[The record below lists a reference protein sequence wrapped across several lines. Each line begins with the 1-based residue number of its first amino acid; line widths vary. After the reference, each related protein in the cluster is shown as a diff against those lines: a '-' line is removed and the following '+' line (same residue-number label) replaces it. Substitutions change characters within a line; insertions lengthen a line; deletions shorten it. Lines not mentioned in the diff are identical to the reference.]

1 MVFRILVSLMWKGQ
15 LKYLVLWLFLGGV
28 ALIVFIQFITGENI
42 NRLIQ
47 GNKSLLSE
55 VAIQNHLR
63 QLESDVLTVESDI
76 RGGIITGDSSHFQ
89 DVEQKIQK
97 IRQELV
103 YLENELEGDVGM
115 DELQGLREL
124 VNQKLVFTD
133 EILKA
138 YKIHGKAAGESIIN
152 TGKGK
157 RLRDSISLV
166 ITQLDNHRQQALGGI
181 INANQGSGTR
191 ARIMAFVLAGLACV
205 ICISAFFYIVNRG
218 RQQQRMIAALNESEK
233 HNKEAAKIKE
243 QFLANMSHEIRTPM
257 NAILGFTSL
266 LKKTNLDSQQL
277 QYVEYIYSSGE
288 NLLTII
294 NDILDL
300 SKIEAGMMS
309 IEDTPFSLNGLVSSV
324 EVMFKDK
331 ARNKGLQF
339 EVNLHPNIHDTL
351 SGDAVRL
358 TQILI
363 NLISNAIKF
372 TDKGFVRV
380 DVQAT
385 KQTDDEVELQFSIR
399 DSGVG
404 IAPEKR
410 KAIFDRFQQADAETS
425 RRFGGTG
432 LGLSI
437 VKQLIDLQGGI
448 IQVHSELK
456 KGSEFIVRLSYKP
469 ILGEEPFMALGQED
483 EKPAIEN
490 LRVLIAEDNQ
500 MNQQLIRHLM
510 NQWRVDYVMAT
521 NGREAIDII
530 KNEDVS
536 LVLMDI
542 QMPEMDGYTATQ
554 IIRNDLKKN
563 VPIVAMTAHAM
574 PGEKERCLSY
584 GMNDYISKP
593 VKENELYSILKQYAL
608 QPEVKQE
615 KKSAVSDTQMT
626 LIDLSYLRELS
637 MGDTGFEKEIVKQF
651 VIQVPQ
657 ELEDLWQAMQ
667 EDDRLKMKGVAHGMK
682 SSVAYVGL
690 KDLLHAHL
698 HRLETANAN
707 QEPIEHYLSDYQ
719 QVKEIAEKAI
729 QEARDWLARN

>member
-1 MVFRILVSLMWKGQ
+1 MRKGQ
-15 LKYLVLWLFLGGV
+15 LKYIVLWLFLGGV

-42 NRLIQ
+42 NRLMQ

-76 RGGIITGDSSHFQ
+76 RGGIITGDSSHFK
-89 DVEQKIQK
+89 DVQVKTQQIK
-97 IRQELV
+97 RELI
-103 YLENELEGDVGM
+103 YLENELKGDVGV
-115 DELQGLREL
+115 DEMKRLRL
-124 VNQKLVFTD
+124 LIDHKLAFTD
-133 EILKA
+133 QILSSYSTK
-138 YKIHGKAAGESIIN
+138 GKVAGEAIIN
-152 TGKGK
+152 TGQGK
-157 RLRDSISLV
+157 RLRDSISLI
-166 ITQLDNHRQQALGGI
+166 ITQLDNNRQQALRQI
-181 INANQGSGTR
+181 INTNQGSGTR
-191 ARIMAFVLAGLACV
+191 ARLMAFMLAGLACI
-205 ICISAFFYIVNRG
+205 ICISAFFYTLNRG
-218 RQQQRMIAALNESEK
+218 RQQQRMISALNESEK
-233 HNKEAAKIKE
+233 RNKEAATIKE

-266 LKKTNLDSQQL
+266 LKKTSLDTQQL

-300 SKIEAGMMS
+300 SKIEAGMMN
-309 IEDTPFSLNGLVSSV
+309 IEETPFSLNGLVSSV
-324 EVMFKDK
+324 EVMFRDR
-331 ARNKGLQF
+331 ARSKGLRF
-339 EVNLHPNIHDTL
+339 EVVLHPDIHDTL

-380 DVQAT
+380 DVQAV
-385 KQTDDEVELQFSIR
+385 KQTNEDVELQFSVK

-404 IAPEKR
+404 IAPDKR
-410 KAIFDRFQQADAETS
+410 KSIFDRFQQADAETS

-437 VKQLIDLQGGI
+437 VKQLVDLQGGL
-448 IQVHSELK
+448 IQVHSEPN
-456 KGSEFIVRLSYKP
+456 KGSEFIVRLSYRP
-469 ILGEEPFMALGQED
+469 LIDSEHSIPVLQEED
-483 EKPAIEN
+483 KPAIDN
-490 LRVLIAEDNQ
+490 LRVLVVEDNQ
-500 MNQQLIRHLM
+500 MNQQLVRHLM
-510 NQWRVDYVMAT
+510 SQWRVAFILAN

-530 KNEDVS
+530 KREDVS

-554 IIRNDLKKN
+554 IIRNELEKE

-593 VKENELYSILKQYAL
+593 VKENELYGVLKQYAL
-608 QPEVKQE
+608 RPSVQQSASVELDEANKTAPENLV
-615 KKSAVSDTQMT
+615 
-626 LIDLSYLRELS
+626 IDLTYLKELS
-637 MGDTGFEKEIVKQF
+637 MGDHLFEQEIVKQF
-651 VIQVPQ
+651 IIQVPQ
-657 ELEDLWQAMQ
+657 ELEDLKKAI
-667 EDDRLKMKGVAHGMK
+667 EEGDRQKMKSVAHGMK

-690 KDLLHAHL
+690 KEILHGHL
-698 HRLETANAN
+698 HR
-707 QEPIEHYLSDYQ
+707 I
-719 QVKEIAEKAI
+719 EIANIEEAATTQYQDDFQHIKTICERAIEEAKA
-729 QEARDWLARN
+729 WLAQEISS

>member
-1 MVFRILVSLMWKGQ
+1 MGKEQ
-15 LKYLVLWLFLGGV
+15 LKYIVLWLFLGGV

-42 NRLIQ
+42 NRLMQ

-76 RGGIITGDSSHFQ
+76 RGGIITGDSSHFK
-89 DVEQKIQK
+89 DVQVKIQQ
-97 IRQELV
+97 IRRELI
-103 YLENELEGDVGM
+103 YLENELKGDVGIGEM
-115 DELQGLREL
+115 KHLREL
-124 VNQKLVFTD
+124 VDQKLVFTD
-133 EILKA
+133 QILTA
-138 YKIHGKAAGESIIN
+138 YASKGKAAGEAVIN
-152 TGKGK
+152 TGQGK
-157 RLRDSISLV
+157 RLRDSISLL
-166 ITQLDNHRQQALGGI
+166 ITQLDNNRQQALRGI
-181 INANQGSGTR
+181 INTNQGSGSR
-191 ARIMAFVLAGLACV
+191 ARLMAFMLAGLACI
-205 ICISAFFYIVNRG
+205 ICISAFFHIVNRG
-218 RQQQRMIAALNESEK
+218 RQQQRMISALNESEK
-233 HNKEAAKIKE
+233 KNKEAAKIKE

-266 LKKTNLDSQQL
+266 LKKTNLDGQQL
-277 QYVEYIYSSGE
+277 QYIEYIYSSGE

-300 SKIEAGMMS
+300 SKIEAGMMN
-309 IEDTPFSLNGLVSSV
+309 IEETPFSLNGLVSSV
-324 EVMFKDK
+324 EVMFKDR
-331 ARNKGLQF
+331 ARTKGLRF
-339 EVNLHPNIHDTL
+339 EVILHPDIQDTL

-358 TQILI
+358 NQILI

-380 DVQAT
+380 DVQAI
-385 KQTDDEVELQFSIR
+385 KQTSEEVELQFSVK

-437 VKQLIDLQGGI
+437 VKQLVDLQRGI
-448 IQVHSELK
+448 IQVHSEPN

-469 ILGEEPFMALGQED
+469 LMDGELFIPARQEE
-483 EKPAIEN
+483 EKPAIDN
-490 LRVLIAEDNQ
+490 LRVLVAEDNQ

-510 NQWRVDYVMAT
+510 NQWGVDYVLA
-521 NGREAIDII
+521 NDGREAIEII
-530 KNEDVS
+530 KREDIS
-536 LVLMDI
+536 LVIMDI

-554 IIRNDLKKN
+554 IIRNELKKE

-593 VKENELYSILKQYAL
+593 VKENELYSVLKHYAVRSSS
-608 QPEVKQE
+608 QQKPKEPEVLNEQTNAN
-615 KKSAVSDTQMT
+615 SV
-626 LIDLSYLRELS
+626 IDLAYLKELS
-637 MGDTGFEKEIVKQF
+637 MGDTAFEQEIVKQF
-651 VIQVPQ
+651 IIQVPQ
-657 ELEDLWQAMQ
+657 ELEDLKQAID
-667 EDDRLKMKGVAHGMK
+667 EGDRQKMKSIAHGMK

-690 KDLLHAHL
+690 KDVLHTHL
-698 HRLETANAN
+698 HRIEIAN
-707 QEPIEHYLSDYQ
+707 IEEDATTQYQDDYQ
-719 QVKEIAEKAI
+719 HIKTICEQAIVEAKA
-729 QEARDWLARN
+729 WLVQ

>member
-1 MVFRILVSLMWKGQ
+1 MGKGQ
-15 LKYLVLWLFLGGV
+15 LKYIVLWLFLGGV

-76 RGGIITGDSSHFQ
+76 RGGIITGDSMHFK
-89 DVEQKIQK
+89 DVKLKIQQIK
-97 IRQELV
+97 RELI
-103 YLENELEGDVGM
+103 YLDNELKGDVGT
-115 DELQGLREL
+115 DELKRLRLL
-124 VNQKLVFTD
+124 VDRKLAFTD
-133 EILKA
+133 QILQN
-138 YKIHGKAAGESIIN
+138 YTTNGKAAGEAIIN

-157 RLRDSISLV
+157 FLRDSISLL
-166 ITQLDNHRQQALGGI
+166 ISQLDNNRQIALRRI
-181 INANQGSGTR
+181 INTNQASGTR
-191 ARIMAFVLAGLACV
+191 ARLMAFILAGLACAV
-205 ICISAFFYIVNRG
+205 CISAFFYIVYRG
-218 RQQQRMIAALNESEK
+218 RQQQRMITALNESEK
-233 HNKEAAKIKE
+233 KNKEAAKIKE

-266 LKKTNLDSQQL
+266 LKKTNLDGQQV

-309 IEDTPFSLNGLVSSV
+309 IENTPFSLNGLVSSV
-324 EVMFKDK
+324 EVMFREK
-331 ARNKGLQF
+331 ARTKGLRF
-339 EVNLHPNIHDTL
+339 DVELHAGIHDTL

-372 TDKGFVRV
+372 TDKGFVRM
-380 DVQAT
+380 DVQAV
-385 KQTDDEVELQFSIR
+385 KQTDQEIELQFSVI

-404 IAPEKR
+404 IAPDKR
-410 KAIFDRFQQADAETS
+410 RAIFDRFQQADAETS

-437 VKQLIDLQGGI
+437 VKQLVDLQGGI
-448 IQVHSELK
+448 IQVNSELN

-469 ILGEEPFMALGQED
+469 ILESDFIAPIGQED
-483 EKPAIEN
+483 EKPALDN
-490 LRVLIAEDNQ
+490 LRVLVAEDNQ

-510 NQWRVDYVMAT
+510 NQWRIDYVLAN
-521 NGREAIDII
+521 NGREAIDIMKREEI
-530 KNEDVS
+530 S

-554 IIRNDLKKN
+554 IIRSDLKKE

-608 QPEVKQE
+608 QPELVHRKQHAPVAE
-615 KKSAVSDTQMT
+615 NK
-626 LIDLSYLRELS
+626 LIDLTYLRELS
-637 MGDTGFEKEIVKQF
+637 MGDTAFEAEIIKQF
-651 VIQVPQ
+651 TIQVPQ
-657 ELEDLWQAMQ
+657 ELEELYQAIQ
-667 EDDRLKMKGVAHGMK
+667 EGDRQKMKSVAHGMK

-690 KDLLHAHL
+690 KDILHPHL
-698 HRLETANAN
+698 HRIETASADGDGASPYND
-707 QEPIEHYLSDYQ
+707 DYQ
-719 QVKEIAEKAI
+719 HVKTICEKAI
-729 QEARDWLARN
+729 VEAQDWLANK

>member
-1 MVFRILVSLMWKGQ
+1 MWKGQ

-76 RGGIITGDSSHFQ
+76 RGGIITGDSSHFK
-89 DVEQKIQK
+89 DVQLKIQK
-97 IRQELV
+97 IRRELV
-103 YLENELEGDVGM
+103 YLENELEDNAGVN
-115 DELQGLREL
+115 ELQQLRL
-124 VNQKLVFTD
+124 LIDNKLIFTAQ
-133 EILKA
+133 ILAA
-138 YKIHGKAAGESIIN
+138 YHTNGKAAGEAIIN
-152 TGKGK
+152 TGQGK
-157 RLRDSISLV
+157 RLRDSISLL
-166 ITQLDNHRQQALGGI
+166 ITQLDNNRQHALREI

-191 ARIMAFVLAGLACV
+191 ARLMAFMLAGLACV

-218 RQQQRMIAALNESEK
+218 RQQQRMITALNESEK
-233 HNKEAAKIKE
+233 RNKEAAKIKE

-266 LKKTNLDSQQL
+266 LKKTNLDSQQV

-309 IEDTPFSLNGLVSSV
+309 IDETPFSLNGLVSSV

-372 TDKGFVRV
+372 TDKGYVRV
-380 DVQAT
+380 DVQAI
-385 KQTDDEVELQFSIR
+385 KQTDEEVELQFSIK

-404 IAPEKR
+404 IAPDKR
-410 KAIFDRFQQADAETS
+410 RAIFDRFQQADAETS

-437 VKQLIDLQGGI
+437 VKQLVDLQDGI
-448 IQVHSELK
+448 IQVNSELK

-469 ILGEEPFMALGQED
+469 VMSGEPFMPIGQEED
-483 EKPAIEN
+483 NPAIEN
-490 LRVLIAEDNQ
+490 LRVLVAEDNQ

-510 NQWRVDYVMAT
+510 KQWRVDYVLAN

-554 IIRNDLKKN
+554 LIRNDLNKQ

-608 QPEVKQE
+608 QPEVKPE
-615 KKSAVSDTQMT
+615 KQPAAPASEMT
-626 LIDLSYLRELS
+626 LIDLTYLKELS
-637 MGDTGFEKEIVKQF
+637 MGDAAFEKEIVKQF

-657 ELEDLWQAMQ
+657 ELEDLKQAMQ
-667 EDDRLKMKGVAHGMK
+667 EGDRQKMKSIAHGMK

-690 KDLLHAHL
+690 KDRLHAHL
-698 HRLETANAN
+698 HRIETANVN
-707 QEPIEHYLSDYQ
+707 QEPLEQYQ
-719 QVKEIAEKAI
+719 EDFQYVKATCEKAI
-729 QEARDWLARN
+729 LEAQDWLTQ

>member
-1 MVFRILVSLMWKGQ
+1 V
-15 LKYLVLWLFLGGV
+15 
-28 ALIVFIQFITGENI
+28 
-42 NRLIQ
+42 
-47 GNKSLLSE
+47 
-55 VAIQNHLR
+55 
-63 QLESDVLTVESDI
+63 D
-76 RGGIITGDSSHFQ
+76 
-89 DVEQKIQK
+89 
-97 IRQELV
+97 
-103 YLENELEGDVGM
+103 
-115 DELQGLREL
+115 
-124 VNQKLVFTD
+124 QKLVFTD
-133 EILKA
+133 QILKA
-138 YKIHGKAAGESIIN
+138 YQSNGKAAGEAIIN
-152 TGKGK
+152 TGQGK
-157 RLRDSISLV
+157 RLRDSISLI
-166 ITQLDNHRQQALGGI
+166 ITQLDNNRQHALRGI
-181 INANQGSGTR
+181 INANQGSGSR
-191 ARIMAFVLAGLACV
+191 ARLTAFMLAGLACV

-218 RQQQRMIAALNESEK
+218 RQQQRMIVALNESEK
-233 HNKEAAKIKE
+233 RNKEAAKIKE

-309 IEDTPFSLNGLVSSV
+309 IENTPFSLNGLVSSV

-339 EVNLHPNIHDTL
+339 EVNLHPHIHDTL

-380 DVQAT
+380 DVQAL
-385 KQTDDEVELQFSIR
+385 KQTGEEVELQFSIK
-399 DSGVG
+399 DTGVG
-404 IAPEKR
+404 IAPDKR

-437 VKQLIDLQGGI
+437 VKQLVDLQGGI

-469 ILGEEPFMALGQED
+469 LKEEETLLPLRQED

-490 LRVLIAEDNQ
+490 LRVLVAEDNQ
-500 MNQQLIRHLM
+500 MNQQLVRHLM
-510 NQWRVDYVMAT
+510 NQWRVDYVLAT
-521 NGREAIDII
+521 NGKEAIDVLA
-530 KNEDVS
+530 NEDVS

-554 IIRNDLKKN
+554 FIRNDLKKT

-608 QPEVKQE
+608 QPETKVE
-615 KKSAVSDTQMT
+615 KLPAAPATELA

-637 MGDTGFEKEIVKQF
+637 MGDTSFEKEIVKQF

-657 ELEDLWQAMQ
+657 ELEDLRLAMQ
-667 EDDRLKMKGVAHGMK
+667 EGDRQKMKGIAHGMK

-690 KDLLHAHL
+690 KDRLHAHL
-698 HRLETANAN
+698 HRIETANVN
-707 QEPIEHYLSDYQ
+707 QEPIDFYQDDYQ
-719 QVKEIAEKAI
+719 QVKDVCEKAI
-729 QEARDWLARN
+729 QEAQTWLTKN